1 MGSLEAKGGGNVK
14 FFLLLVSDSN
24 HTLTNQQF
32 VNCAYLEIL
41 SALAPALP
49 VCLSVGKLTSTS
61 NRLCAVSIPSVFS
74 YSTCVHTRWLVIV
87 MRLHFVWV
95 QLQQRH

>member
-1 MGSLEAKGGGNVK
+1 MGSLEAKGEGNVK

-41 SALAPALP
+41 SALALLCP
-49 VCLSVGKLTSTS
+49 VCLTVTSHCLPATGSVQCLD
-61 NRLCAVSIPSVFS
+61 LQ
-74 YSTCVHTRWLVIV
+74 YSLSRKEIECCTVR
-87 MRLHFVWV
+87 
-95 QLQQRH
+95 